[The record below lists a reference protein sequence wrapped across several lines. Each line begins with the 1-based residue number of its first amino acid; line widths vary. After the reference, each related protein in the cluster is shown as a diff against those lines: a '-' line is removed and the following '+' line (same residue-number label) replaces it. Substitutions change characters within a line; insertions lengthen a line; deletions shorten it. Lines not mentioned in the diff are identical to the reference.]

1 MPTLKW
7 SKGDA
12 DILAASGVAYRQ
24 LEEICPAG
32 SRSLRA
38 RSHKAA
44 SAGYAILSIKN
55 ILAYELL
62 ASVPM
67 KDCAR

>member
-1 MPTLKW
+1 MRPAAGSL
-7 SKGDA
+7 SGQSSSH
-12 DILAASGVAYRQ
+12 IAAS
-24 LEEICPAG
+24 P
-32 SRSLRA
+32 
-38 RSHKAA
+38 
-44 SAGYAILSIKN
+44 GYAILSIKN

>member
-1 MPTLKW
+1 MRP
-7 SKGDA
+7 A
-12 DILAASGVAYRQ
+12 
-24 LEEICPAG
+24 AG
-32 SRSLRA
+32 SRCLRA

-44 SAGYAILSIKN
+44 SPGYAILSIKN

>member
-1 MPTLKW
+1 MRPT
-7 SKGDA
+7 
-12 DILAASGVAYRQ
+12 
-24 LEEICPAG
+24 AG

-44 SAGYAILSIKN
+44 SPGYAILSIKN
-55 ILAYELL
+55 FLAYEPV

-67 KDCAR
+67 KDCVR